1 MNFTRRML
9 NLYRRAGQPDHG
21 NRPTGTHRLSFND
34 GLAVANELSSRTFGL
49 DMFLKFALH
58 FGLGMFLNHAF
69 YWIEYVPT
77 SCFSFWIGNVPKIC
91 FAYRMDMFFIL
102 LKNLD

>member
-49 DMFLKFALH
+49 DMFL
-58 FGLGMFLNHAF
+58 NHAF
-69 YWIEYVPT
+69 YWIGYVPT